1 MDLSEIKSRLN
12 ALQQAKSSKG
22 GGEKKNIFFKP
33 AIGKQV
39 IRVVPN
45 KYNKKNPFTEILI
58 HYGIGNKTMIS
69 PQNWGEKDPIVEFTK
84 ELRKTGDKENWRL
97 AKKLEPKTRIFVPV
111 IVRGQETEGVKL
123 WNFGKETYMDFL
135 NLADNEDIGDFTD
148 VAEGRDITLTTVGP
162 EVTGTAYNKT
172 TIMPRTKQTSLVDDK
187 VLIKKLLEDQ
197 PNPIE
202 TFKKYSYDEMK
213 QALQDWLNPE
223 DAEEE
228 TEVEETTITS
238 DDLPWE
244 KTPETHTTSTKKNY
258 ELKTSSKKSNKAD
271 KFDELFK
278 EEEDNDDD
286 DDN

>member
-1 MDLSEIKSRLN
+1 
-12 ALQQAKSSKG
+12 
-22 GGEKKNIFFKP
+22 
-33 AIGKQV
+33 
-39 IRVVPN
+39 
-45 KYNKKNPFTEILI
+45 
-58 HYGIGNKTMIS
+58 MIS

-286 DDN
+286 DN